1 MDIFWDTIF
10 LKIKFVFVCLF
21 WKAMTDELVLLSH
34 PLCIPGPRTPES
46 EQFPTDSGGGGL
58 GNKQR

>member
-1 MDIFWDTIF
+1 
-10 LKIKFVFVCLF
+10 
-21 WKAMTDELVLLSH
+21 MTDEHVLLSDL
-34 PLCIPGPRTPES
+34 LCIPGPRTPES

>member
-1 MDIFWDTIF
+1 MS
-10 LKIKFVFVCLF
+10 
-21 WKAMTDELVLLSH
+21 DEHVLLSDL
-34 PLCIPGPRTPES
+34 LCIPGPRTPES